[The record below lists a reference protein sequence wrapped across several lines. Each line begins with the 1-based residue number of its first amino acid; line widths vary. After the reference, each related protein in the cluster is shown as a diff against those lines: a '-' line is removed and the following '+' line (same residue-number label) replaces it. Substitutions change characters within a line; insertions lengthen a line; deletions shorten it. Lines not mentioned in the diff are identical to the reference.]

1 MHRRV
6 EKWAMEWE
14 RNRKK
19 EKKSTEWQTADASHN
34 RKPSQYGGWWQSNT
48 CWPGITGYVCVCA
61 LKSHLASDSD
71 THTHTHTPWGF
82 KSHAHTERERQT
94 QFLQW
99 SSAVQGS
106 ERNKEV
112 SEIEKDSAS
121 AYCKSKYP
129 CVTVFMAGDSKPAPA
144 VDICGSNV
152 IN

>member
-1 MHRRV
+1 
-6 EKWAMEWE
+6 MEWE
-14 RNRKK
+14 TKK
-19 EKKSTEWQTADASHN
+19 EKSKQNDRQQTPHTIGNRLSMEADGNQTHAG
-34 RKPSQYGGWWQSNT
+34 R
-48 CWPGITGYVCVCA
+48 VLRDMCVRA

-71 THTHTHTPWGF
+71 IHTPWGF
-82 KSHAHTERERQT
+82 KCHAHTERERQT

-106 ERNKEV
+106 RLAYRNKEV

-121 AYCKSKYP
+121 VYCKSKYP

-152 IN
+152 ID